1 MDWCSVELF
10 KIVPVE
16 SGRAESVAGSLAD
29 DSLLSRLPRSHTQG
43 PGLLLARA

>member
-16 SGRAESVAGSLAD
+16 AGRAESVAGSLAD
-29 DSLLSRLPRSHTQG
+29 SLLSPLPRSHTQG